1 MKHMIGT
8 ILDSRAQYL
17 GVILIANYVIE
28 D

>member
-1 MKHMIGT
+1 MIGT